1 MKTFFLCL
9 IASLS
14 SIAHQLVAQA
24 ILPPVPDWSG
34 KSEKLI
40 APPDDKW
47 VTHAEKSGFTSTPSY
62 TETMAWLNNLCSQSK
77 MFHMVSIGT
86 SANNQAINMLIASS
100 ENAFTT
106 DKLVRS
112 SKKLILIQAG
122 IHSGEID
129 GKDAGMML
137 LRDIAFRNKKHL
149 LDDVNILFVPILS
162 VDGHERRSPY
172 NRVNQRGPENMGWR
186 TNANNFNLN
195 RDYTKLDTE
204 EITAIV
210 KVINEYDPD
219 LYLDLHVTD
228 GADYQYDITYGF
240 LDSFS
245 PRSGVWLREKLSP
258 FVNTSLK
265 DMGHIPGPLVF
276 AANERDFT
284 DGIKEYPYSPRY
296 SNNYGDVRHLPSIL
310 LENHSLKP
318 FRQRV
323 LGTYVF
329 LEAIVQVL
337 GRDGAALQKAVQEDR
352 KARNENFILTWKANP
367 TRDSVEFLGFESYRK
382 NSEVTTSDYVVWT
395 GKPVAAVRLPVTR
408 SNFPDKETKKP
419 KAFYVPAHCKEVIA
433 RLKLHGIQM
442 EQITERSILELN
454 VFRIADYKFS
464 TTPTEG
470 HITVTSEYSVL
481 RQKREFFPGSVK
493 IDLDQPLGD
502 LAMYL
507 LHPGSDDSFF
517 RWGFF
522 PGIFTR
528 TEYLEQYVAEPLAAK
543 MLAEDPKLKAEF
555 EEKKKNDPNFAKSPV
570 DIYQWF
576 YSRSPYYDSEWLIYP
591 VAFE

>member
-1 MKTFFLCL
+1 MKTLFLFVIL
-9 IASLS
+9 LFS
-14 SIAHQLVAQA
+14 SIDHQLAAQA
-24 ILPPVPDWSG
+24 LLPPVPAWSG

-40 APPDDKW
+40 VSSDDKW
-47 VTHAEKSGFTSTPSY
+47 ITHAEKSGFTSTPSY
-62 TETMAWLNNLCSQSK
+62 GETMAWLNKLCEQSRLFR
-77 MFHMVSIGT
+77 MFSIGT
-86 SANNQAINMLIASS
+86 SANNQSINMLIASS
-100 ENAFTT
+100 ENAFTAE
-106 DKLVRS
+106 KLARS

-162 VDGHERRSPY
+162 VDGHERRSPF
-172 NRVNQRGPENMGWR
+172 NRVNQRGPDDMGWR
-186 TNANNFNLN
+186 TNANNLNLN
-195 RDYTKLDTE
+195 RDYSKIDTE

-240 LDSFS
+240 VDTFS
-245 PRSGVWLREKLSP
+245 PQAGTWLKEKLTP
-258 FVNTSLK
+258 FVDAALK
-265 DMGHIPGPLVF
+265 ETGHIPGPLVF
-276 AANERDFT
+276 AANDRDFT
-284 DGIKEYPYSPRY
+284 DGMADFAYSPRF
-296 SNNYGDVRHLPSIL
+296 SNNYGDLRHLPTIL

-329 LEAIVQVL
+329 MQSIIQVL
-337 GRDGAALQKAVQEDR
+337 GREGAGLQKAILDDR
-352 KARNENFILTWKANP
+352 KIRSDNFVLSWKANP
-367 TRDSVEFLGFESYRK
+367 IRDSIEFLGIESYRK
-382 NSEVTTSDYVVWT
+382 KSEVTNSDYVVWT
-395 GKPVAAVRLPVTR
+395 GKPLPAKKIAVTR
-408 SNFPDKETKKP
+408 INFPDKQTRKP

-433 RLKLHGIQM
+433 RLKVHGVRM
-442 EQITERSILELN
+442 EQIAERSSLELN
-454 VFRIADYKFS
+454 VFVISDYQFS
-464 TTPTEG
+464 KTLNEG
-470 HITVTSEYSVL
+470 HITVKSEYSVSK
-481 RQKREFFPGSVK
+481 RKREFFPGSVK
-493 IDLDQPLGD
+493 VVLDQPLGD

-507 LHPGSDDSFF
+507 LHPGSEDSFF
-517 RWGFF
+517 QWGFF

-528 TEYLEQYVAEPLAAK
+528 TEYMEQYVTEPLAAK
-543 MLAEDPKLKAEF
+543 MLTEDPKLRAEF
-555 EEKKKNDPNFAKSPV
+555 EEKKANDPEFANSPTA
-570 DIYQWF
+570 IYQWF